1 MVMKPGIIETKSNR
15 LPKAELH
22 VHLRNSMSTQLTE
35 RLATKNNIE
44 YPLERINGNEFV
56 WTDFADM
63 LKIHDVF
70 RPIFRTRRDYMM
82 IAENYLTWCA
92 GKGLIYCELMISY
105 SPDQTGGISYQDQIN
120 GIAEGIDRAREDTGI
135 EGRIIL
141 SGIRH
146 RPLEKTLLMVKEAQ
160 KYPHPYVTGFGL
172 AGDEVNHGPE
182 KFKDAFQIAVDAGLK
197 CTVHAGE
204 WRGPDS
210 IRHALDLPGVTR
222 LGHGFRALDDDALIK
237 DMVARNITLELCPSS
252 SVRLKLFKDYKDY
265 PFRKLIDKGLK
276 VTLNTDDP
284 PYFSTSISREYRR
297 IAEAHKCT
305 VDEMLDITRNAL
317 NAAFIDVE
325 TRKRLMK
332 KVDGWKLQ

>member
-1 MVMKPGIIETKSNR
+1 M
-15 LPKAELH
+15 
-22 VHLRNSMSTQLTE
+22 
-35 RLATKNNIE
+35 
-44 YPLERINGNEFV
+44 
-56 WTDFADM
+56 
-63 LKIHDVF
+63 
-70 RPIFRTRRDYMM
+70 
-82 IAENYLTWCA
+82 
-92 GKGLIYCELMISY
+92 
-105 SPDQTGGISYQDQIN
+105 
-120 GIAEGIDRAREDTGI
+120 
-135 EGRIIL
+135 
-141 SGIRH
+141 
-146 RPLEKTLLMVKEAQ
+146 
-160 KYPHPYVTGFGL
+160 
-172 AGDEVNHGPE
+172 
-182 KFKDAFQIAVDAGLK
+182 
-197 CTVHAGE
+197 HAGE